1 VLRRTYQREWHR
13 IPFRTFTEES
23 STRLADA
30 AFYAAFY
37 KVFFD
42 RYTSPEQLDPE
53 WLTVKREV
61 VDFLRA
67 RPEIRTS
74 SRILSIGCGLGLI
87 ERWLAEAGYEHIE
100 INEISREPLRWING
114 SIDESRVH
122 IGFFPQCV
130 QPDRM
135 YDVILLGG
143 VDGVFDQRRLRD
155 LLAAVHG
162 RLHPGGHCV
171 LLSWSYQS
179 SRSPLGVAQD
189 ALKDGL
195 KAALDRL
202 GLRPRGQLWG
212 FVRSPGQ
219 LRSVLRAAG
228 FSVVAEGLFE
238 PTTRFPPYW
247 LMARRA

>member
-13 IPFRTFTEES
+13 IPFRTFAEES

-42 RYTSPEQLDPE
+42 RYASPEQLDPE

-87 ERWLAEAGYEHIE
+87 ERWLAEAGYGHIE
-100 INEISREPLRWING
+100 IHEVSREPLRWISG
-114 SIDESRVH
+114 RFDESRVH

-130 QPDRM
+130 QEDRI

-143 VDGVFDQRRLRD
+143 VDGVFEERPFRD

-171 LLSWSYQS
+171 LFSWSYQLA
-179 SRSPLGVAQD
+179 RSPIGVVED
-189 ALKDGL
+189 ALKDGV

-212 FVRSPGQ
+212 FVRTPDQ
-219 LRSVLRAAG
+219 LRSTLCGTG
-228 FSVVAEGLFE
+228 FSIVGEGLFE

-247 LMARRA
+247 LMARR